1 MSGRKRHARHDPSDP
16 MHWNKEQYI
25 HHLKEMG
32 IDIEERASVAVF
44 RAQVVSLRS
53 SSVCVAPL
61 F

>member
-32 IDIEERASVAVF
+32 ISVKSTWRLDMMSDAN
-44 RAQVVSLRS
+44 VSTWRL
-53 SSVCVAPL
+53 P
-61 F
+61 